1 MRFLKPNIK
10 RLAAKRDTP
19 KLIAALSDRDST
31 IRQKAAEALGHLR
44 DPVATDSLC
53 ALAESKEQKNYLV
66 SLAAIKIL
74 GQIGGEKALEV
85 LKTEAGSCTEHRS
98 EEATRALASFPG
110 EVPVEALAG
119 ALLALEKLL
128 TSINSD
134 QLDLLEHALFD
145 SEPDIKVSA
154 ALYFLHRGDL
164 RGLTPLVDLLESP
177 PRDNGGQLGAHA
189 CAKDTLLKFMASR
202 PKDVPLE
209 LLHQLS
215 KLPDKHEEVSY
226 YLESDPRY
234 DAGHDT
240 VTQEYAEVRAA
251 ARQALKE
258 CSCT

>member
-1 MRFLKPNIK
+1 
-10 RLAAKRDTP
+10 LAAKRDTP
-19 KLIAALSDRDST
+19 KLIAALSDRNPT
-31 IRQKAAEALGHLR
+31 IRQEAAEALGQLR
-44 DPVATDSLC
+44 DPAATDSLC
-53 ALAESKEQKNYLV
+53 VLAESKEQKNYFV
-66 SLAAIKIL
+66 SLAAIRIL
-74 GQIGGEKALEV
+74 GRIGGEKALEV
-85 LKTEAGSCTEHRS
+85 LKTEAESCTEHRS

-119 ALLALEKLL
+119 ALRKGGRMARRLALEKLL
-128 TSINSD
+128 TSIDSD
-134 QLDLLEHALFD
+134 QLNLVQHALFD

-164 RGLTPLVDLLESP
+164 RGLTSLVDLLESP

-189 CAKDTLLKFMASR
+189 CAKDTLLKFMANR

-215 KLPDKHEEVSY
+215 KLPDKHEEMSY

-234 DAGHDT
+234 DTGHDT

-251 ARQALKE
+251 ARQAIKE
-258 CSCT
+258 CSCS